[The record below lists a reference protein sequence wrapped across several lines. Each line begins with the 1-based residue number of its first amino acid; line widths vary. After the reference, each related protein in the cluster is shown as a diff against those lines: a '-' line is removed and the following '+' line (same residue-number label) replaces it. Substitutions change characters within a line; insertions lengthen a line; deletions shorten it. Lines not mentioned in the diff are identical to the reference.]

1 MPIQIIS
8 QLSENQVESDV
19 ASYLGYITPLW
30 SKRYRLIKVDEQLT
44 GADKLFNR
52 FVPIYM
58 QFKVSHGLNP
68 GGTILQRFQ
77 NTPLSKIVTY
87 RKSNNLSGNPIL
99 YFQLRR
105 KAKTAVYL
113 QHNILH
119 KLHAP
124 PYQYGMYVAPLTLD
138 NHEYYELMNSNWWF
152 RLFPPDPF
160 KYYEQEINDTLLSK
174 NITLGNNPFL
184 RHHISIPPH
193 CIASTHDHHYSYST
207 SGADLAWHGGEM
219 FNDDF
224 RLSTQ
229 MNRILTDTY
238 NSDNS
243 GTTLEDFFAFISNYN
258 KQGGNEFYNTNEPD
272 TRNFPIQTIKNFA
285 FDLKS
290 RYNITLMLLT
300 QPK

>member
-1 MPIQIIS
+1 MAVQIVS

-52 FVPIYM
+52 FVPIFM

-68 GGTILQRFQ
+68 TGTILQRFQ
-77 NTPLSKIVTY
+77 NAPLSKIVSY
-87 RKSNNLSGNPIL
+87 RKANNLSGNPIL

-105 KAKTAVYL
+105 KAKTAIDL

-119 KLHAP
+119 KMHQP
-124 PYQYGMYVAPLTLD
+124 PHQYAMYVAPLTLND
-138 NHEYYELMNSNWWF
+138 KEYYDMMNVGWYH
-152 RLFPPDPF
+152 RLLPHEPF
-160 KYYEQEINDTLLSK
+160 SYRDQEMHDTISAK

-193 CIASTHDHHYSYST
+193 YNVSTHEHHYSFSLT
-207 SGADLAWHGGEM
+207 GADLAWHSGEM

-229 MNRILTDTY
+229 MNRILTSFY
-238 NSDNS
+238 NNDNF
-243 GTTLEDFFAFISNYN
+243 GTTQEEFLAFIRDY
-258 KQGGNEFYNTNEPD
+258 KNEEDDKNDRDNFPVQEI
-272 TRNFPIQTIKNFA
+272 RNFA
-285 FDLKS
+285 AALKS
-290 RYNITLMLLT
+290 NYNITLMFLI
-300 QPK
+300 QPKQ